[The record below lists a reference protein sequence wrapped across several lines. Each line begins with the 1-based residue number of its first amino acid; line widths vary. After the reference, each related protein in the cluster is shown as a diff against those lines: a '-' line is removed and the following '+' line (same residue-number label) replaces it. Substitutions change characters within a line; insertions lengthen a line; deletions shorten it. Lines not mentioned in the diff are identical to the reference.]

1 MTVTSVSSL
10 SVDPPALIVSINR
23 EASSWPLVKRYGF
36 FGVNILTSDQIDI
49 AERFTGKGGLKGAD
63 RFAGAEWTTRASGV
77 PLLVGALAAIDCEV
91 EDIVERHSH
100 AIVIGRV
107 LDVAVSARTA
117 ALAYWQGRYVAIDQD
132 EDAVKLAEVSVPA
145 RRTASQ
151 VLTEAAV
158 PRRGWLFR
166 GCADLKPGDEASRN
180 LGILRRRRARDRL
193 SRAVCLCGVHRARPA
208 ARRSHPH
215 FPQAGR
221 AELFVGIVIP
231 GHSRA

>member
-1 MTVTSVSSL
+1 MNSIVRSVSIETEVTASDFRNAMRQLTGGVSVITAGRGRDVSGMTVTSVSSL
-10 SVDPPALIVSINR
+10 SVDPPALIVSVNR
-23 EASSWPLVKRYGF
+23 ESSSWPLVKRYGF

-63 RFAGAEWTTRASGV
+63 RFAGARWTTRASGV

-132 EDAVKLAEVSVPA
+132 EDAAKLAEVSVPVRHVA
-145 RRTASQ
+145 RK
-151 VLTEAAV
+151 
-158 PRRGWLFR
+158 F
-166 GCADLKPGDEASRN
+166 
-180 LGILRRRRARDRL
+180 
-193 SRAVCLCGVHRARPA
+193 
-208 ARRSHPH
+208 
-215 FPQAGR
+215 
-221 AELFVGIVIP
+221 
-231 GHSRA
+231 